1 MESFSTERELS
12 HPVTLCTIDGKLN
25 PDAIGFSR
33 QPLHTCNLSRHALR
47 KKRWNYWCITS
58 PDYLFSITLSD
69 IDYLGMVFTYLLDIR
84 TGEFIEQTVSTLL
97 GSGIRMND
105 QVTGALSFDHP
116 QMSVVM
122 VDDGTSILLQV
133 SSTKFGGKHLSAD
146 IRIVRPVGHETLNV
160 VVPWSR
166 DRFQYTSKQNCMPAS
181 GKVMLDGTEITFN
194 DGNAFACLD
203 YGRGVWKYDSKWNW
217 ACFSGTSGKH
227 TIGMNLGAQWTE
239 GTRSTENGLTIDGHL
254 VKIGMDALFEFDT
267 RDYMLPWRLTT
278 PGCPAVDLTFTPF
291 YERVASTDML
301 VLRSIVHQMIG
312 RFNGTLTDETGKKYV
327 IKDLVGWA
335 EDHTARW

>member
-278 PGCPAVDLTFTPF
+278 PGCLL
-291 YERVASTDML
+291 ST
-301 VLRSIVHQMIG
+301 
-312 RFNGTLTDETGKKYV
+312 
-327 IKDLVGWA
+327 
-335 EDHTARW
+335 